1 MTIAK
6 AQKAVKCSTCLG
18 TGVQSFAGSKHA
30 GARLCPVCFDPCGTC
45 QGLGEVVRRDEQ
57 GYRLVQQCPECGPA
71 RHRALLFAKSR
82 VPPRYHGCR
91 LGTYRAMEA
100 NQGDVRS
107 FMVNYL
113 QNFKKDPRGVLLMGD
128 PGVGKTHLLVATIRA
143 MTLMYG
149 LPCTFVEFSQLLTEI
164 KVGYQSG
171 QTEEQIIAPLVR
183 VPILAIDDMG
193 KGVGSEWEMVILDA
207 LISRRYNAKRP
218 VLVTTNYYLKD
229 PLNALQT
236 PSKRRTKRV
245 EEPEPIAAGRTR
257 RERVRA
263 ARARLAESLEERVG
277 ARVASRLGEMCYAQE
292 IEGSDFRKKGLI

>member
-1 MTIAK
+1 VTIAK
-6 AQKAVKCSTCLG
+6 IQKAAKCSICLG
-18 TGVQSFAGSKHA
+18 TGVESYASRSHA
-30 GARLCPVCFDPCGTC
+30 AARLCPGCFNPCATC
-45 QGLGEVVRRDEQ
+45 EGVGEVAREDSK
-57 GYRLVQQCPECGPA
+57 GYRVVQVCPSCGPA
-71 RHRALLFAKSR
+71 LHRAALFTKSR
-82 VPPRYHGCR
+82 VPPRFHGCR
-91 LGTYRAMEA
+91 MGTYRAMEG
-100 NQGDVRS
+100 NQAAVRS
-107 FMVNYL
+107 FMVEYL
-113 QNFKKDPRGVLLMGD
+113 QNFKKDPRGILLMGG
-128 PGVGKTHLLVATIRA
+128 PGVGKTHLLAATIRA
-143 MTLMYG
+143 MTLMFG

-207 LISRRYNAKRP
+207 LISRRYNARRP

-229 PLNALQT
+229 PLNALQP
-236 PSKRRTKRV
+236 PSKRRAKPA
-245 EEPEPIAAGRTR
+245 EEPESIASGRTR

-263 ARARLAESLEERVG
+263 ARARIVESLEERVG